1 MSTKRNQNP
10 NLKPKVPTQ
19 PTQLLSQTKITPTT
33 EHLLVEAVEPEKV
46 NIKPT
51 PQYKI
56 LSEKNSFQT
65 LQIEVEKLMSE
76 GWSLQGGVSVAMY
89 SSPYETVTV
98 FSQSLTKI
106 I

>member
-10 NLKPKVPTQ
+10 NLKPKAPTQ
-19 PTQLLSQTKITPTT
+19 PTYQTKNTT
-33 EHLLVEAVEPEKV
+33 NTEYLPVEAVEPEKV

-65 LQIEVEKLMSE
+65 LQTEVEKLMSE

>member
-1 MSTKRNQNP
+1 MNTKRNQNP
-10 NLKPKVPTQ
+10 NLKSKALTQ
-19 PTQLLSQTKITPTT
+19 PIYQTKSTT
-33 EHLLVEAVEPEKV
+33 NTECLSVEAVESEKV
-46 NIKPT
+46 STKPV

-65 LQIEVEKLMSE
+65 LQTEVEKLMSE